1 MISKKLSGKII
12 TGLFAAM
19 VGVAGVQGVTAHA
32 SNYHDT
38 AFEFSFE
45 HGGNQQTEVRAKEDD
60 SYMYIKATYCDSN
73 DVGFRAYAYECDDYE
88 KKWKL
93 FSYAKRKRNCGLCR

>member
-45 HGGNQQTEVRAKEDD
+45 HGGNQQTSAKENKVISEGCLQCTQDD
-60 SYMYIKATYCDSN
+60 KTLLIA
-73 DVGFRAYAYECDDYE
+73 
-88 KKWKL
+88 
-93 FSYAKRKRNCGLCR
+93 

>member
-45 HGGNQQTEVRAKEDD
+45 YGGNQQT
-60 SYMYIKATYCDSN
+60 
-73 DVGFRAYAYECDDYE
+73 
-88 KKWKL
+88 
-93 FSYAKRKRNCGLCR
+93 

>member
-1 MISKKLSGKII
+1 MIHSNSSTGCYKNIKYLEVQQMISKKLSGKII

-45 HGGNQQTEVRAKEDD
+45 HGGNQQT
-60 SYMYIKATYCDSN
+60 
-73 DVGFRAYAYECDDYE
+73 
-88 KKWKL
+88 
-93 FSYAKRKRNCGLCR
+93 

>member
-45 HGGNQQTEVRAKEDD
+45 HGGN
-60 SYMYIKATYCDSN
+60 
-73 DVGFRAYAYECDDYE
+73 
-88 KKWKL
+88 
-93 FSYAKRKRNCGLCR
+93 